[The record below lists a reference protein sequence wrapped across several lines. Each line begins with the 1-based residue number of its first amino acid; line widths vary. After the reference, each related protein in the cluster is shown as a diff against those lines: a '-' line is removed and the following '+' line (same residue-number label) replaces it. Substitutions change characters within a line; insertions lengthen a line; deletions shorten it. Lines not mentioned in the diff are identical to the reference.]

1 MNSCRRC
8 ESCYNTGTYSSMGER
23 KFRIWG
29 CFLRLPRPLGGEGWG
44 EGASLLVQKIYL
56 MKGKRQSMNQKRPAP
71 QTNLGLFITGTDTG
85 VGENHH
91 LRRIGHRFKETGIDC
106 GYFKPVASGANKT
119 KTGWMSPDL
128 RLILN
133 TTGLMDPPPLMNPV
147 CLVPPL
153 APLPAAEMTGVKWT
167 WPEIDRA
174 YALLLRYHDFLV
186 VEGIGGILVPLKKRV
201 LVIDLIKR
209 LDLPVLVV
217 GRPNLGTINHT
228 LMTLTLLKQH
238 NIRVL
243 GFLLNG
249 QKGRPGPAEKTAP
262 DIIRSFSGVPYWGS
276 IPWDHRVSRN
286 SSAWEQ
292 FRPGW
297 QPSQEG

>member
-1 MNSCRRC
+1 ML
-8 ESCYNTGTYSSMGER
+8 
-23 KFRIWG
+23 
-29 CFLRLPRPLGGEGWG
+29 FLRTSNAERSTSNAQYR
-44 EGASLLVQKIYL
+44 ASNAGPGI
-56 MKGKRQSMNQKRPAP
+56 
-71 QTNLGLFITGTDTG
+71 FITGTDTG
-85 VGENHH
+85 VGKTIVAAGLVIA
-91 LRRIGHRFKETGIDC
+91 LRKQGIDC
-106 GYFKPVASGANKT
+106 GYFKPVASGAVKT
-119 KTGWMSPDL
+119 KTGWLSPDL

-147 CLVPPL
+147 CLVPPV

-186 VEGIGGILVPLKKRV
+186 VEGVGGILVPLKKRV

-243 GFLLNG
+243 GFLFNG
-249 QKGRPGPAEKTAP
+249 QKGRPGAPEKTAP
-262 DIIRSFSGVPYWGS
+262 DIIRCISGVPYWGS
-276 IPWDHRVSRN
+276 IPWDHRVSEEKFRLGTIPARMAVLLKR
-286 SSAWEQ
+286 SKQ
-292 FRPGW
+292 FPRP
-297 QPSQEG
+297 